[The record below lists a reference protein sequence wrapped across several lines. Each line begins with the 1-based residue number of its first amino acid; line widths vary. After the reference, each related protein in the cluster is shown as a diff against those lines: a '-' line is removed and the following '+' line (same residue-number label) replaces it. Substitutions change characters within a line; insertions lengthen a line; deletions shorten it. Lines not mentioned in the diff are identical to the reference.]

1 MTTAT
6 GTATI
11 EETFVQ
17 RYPKSKALFERQST
31 LTPGGITHTG
41 RALAPFPLFI
51 TANRGS
57 HKWDVDGFEYV
68 DYWLGHGAMLLGH
81 AHPAVVE
88 AVAKQAPNG
97 FHAGGESPLAV
108 EWAELVRSLVPSAE
122 RVRFVASGGEAT
134 QMAIRVARAYTGRDR
149 ILKFQAT
156 YHGWHDA
163 VCLGVLPPYDVPF
176 SQGVPKAIQETVTTL
191 PFNDLDVVSQA
202 LDRYDDVA
210 GVILEPGGCFDDTIP
225 TDPAFLRALRELATR
240 KKVLLIFDEVVTGFR
255 YAKGGAQEYFG
266 VTPDLCALGKVVA
279 GGLPGGAVVGKA
291 DVMEVL
297 AWRPDPEWIR
307 YRMVPHPG
315 TWNSNP
321 GVAAAGIATLKLVR
335 DTDAVERAR
344 AQARKLVDGFNAVC
358 QRLSVEGFAYT
369 RSSIFKFRKGTPPR
383 MLAGDYSNHR
393 AETDQLLAG
402 WGALAAKIRKAVLFE
417 GTDLMRTDGFVSA
430 VHTDDDIERSC
441 RGLERALQRVRA
453 EGGV

>member
-1 MTTAT
+1 MTTAA
-6 GTATI
+6 GTI

-17 RYPKSKALFERQST
+17 RYPKSKALWERQCE

-57 HKWDVDGFEYV
+57 HKWDADGFEYV

-108 EWAELVRSLVPSAE
+108 EWAELVRALVPSAE

-134 QMAIRVARAYTGRDR
+134 QMAIRVARAHTGRDR

-176 SQGVPKAIQETVTTL
+176 SLGVPKAIQDTVTTL
-191 PFNDLDVVSQA
+191 PFNDLDAISQA
-202 LDRYDDVA
+202 LDRYDDIA
-210 GVILEPGGCFDDTIP
+210 GVICEPGGCFDDTIP
-225 TDPAFLRALRELATR
+225 TDPAFLRGLRELTTR
-240 KKVLLIFDEVVTGFR
+240 KRVLLIFDEVVTGFR

-266 VTPDLCALGKVVA
+266 VTPDLTALGKVVA

-297 AWRPDPEWIR
+297 AWRPDPEWQR

-335 DTDAVERAR
+335 DTDVVERAKVKT
-344 AQARKLVDGFNAVC
+344 RKLVEGFNDVC
-358 QRLSVEGFAYT
+358 RRLGVPAFAYG
-369 RSSIFKFRKGTPPR
+369 RASIFKFRKGAVPR
-383 MLAGDYSNHR
+383 MLSGDYSNHR

-402 WGALAAKIRKAVLFE
+402 WGPTAARIRKAMLFE
-417 GTDLMRTDGFVSA
+417 GIDLMRTDGFVSA
-430 VHTDDDIERSC
+430 AHTDDDIEKSC

-453 EGGV
+453 EGGL

>member
-1 MTTAT
+1 M
-6 GTATI
+6 TI

-17 RYPKSKALFERQST
+17 RYPRSRALWERQAQ

-51 TANRGS
+51 RANRGS

-88 AVAKQAPNG
+88 AVRRQAPDG

-122 RVRFVASGGEAT
+122 RVRFVTSGGEAT
-134 QMAIRVARAYTGRDR
+134 QMAIRVARAYTGKDR
-149 ILKFQAT
+149 ILKFQAS

-176 SQGVPKAIQETVTTL
+176 SLGIPRAVQDTVTTL
-191 PFNDLDVVSQA
+191 PFNDLPAVAAA

-210 GVILEPGGCFDDTIP
+210 GIILEPGGCFDDTIP
-225 TDPAFLRALRELATR
+225 SDPAFLEGLRALATR
-240 KKVLLIFDEVVTGFR
+240 TRVLLIFDEVVTGFR
-255 YAKGGAQEYFG
+255 YARGGAQEYFG
-266 VTPDLCALGKVVA
+266 VAPDLTALGKVVG
-279 GGLPGGAVVGKA
+279 GGLPAGAVVGRA

-315 TWNSNP
+315 TWNANP
-321 GVAAAGIATLKLVR
+321 ATAAAGIATLEIVR
-335 DTDAVERAR
+335 DTDAVAR
-344 AQARKLVDGFNAVC
+344 AIAQTQKLVAGFNDVC
-358 QRLSVEGFAYT
+358 RRLGVEAFAYGRT
-369 RSSIFKFRKGTPPR
+369 SIFKLRPGKPPR
-383 MLAGDYSNHR
+383 LLAGDYSNHQ
-393 AETDQLLAG
+393 AESEQLLAG
-402 WGALAAKIRKAVLFE
+402 WGAVGPRLRKAMLFE
-417 GTDLMRTDGFVSA
+417 GVDLMRTDGFLSA
-430 VHTDDDIERSC
+430 AHTDDDVDRTC
-441 RGLERALQRVRA
+441 QALERAMKRVRE
-453 EGGV
+453 EGSL

>member
-6 GTATI
+6 GAATI

-17 RYPKSKALFERQST
+17 RYPKSRALFERQRE

-57 HKWDVDGFEYV
+57 RKWDADGFEYV

-88 AVAKQAPNG
+88 AVVRQAPNG

-108 EWAELVRSLVPSAE
+108 EWAELVKALVPSAE

-191 PFNDLDVVSQA
+191 PFNDLDVVRQA
-202 LDRYDDVA
+202 LDRYDDIA

-225 TDPAFLRALRELATR
+225 TDPAFLKGLRELTAR

-297 AWRPDPEWIR
+297 AWRPDPEWMR

-369 RSSIFKFRKGTPPR
+369 RSSIFKFRKGAPPR
-383 MLAGDYSNHR
+383 MLAGDYANHR

-402 WGALAAKIRKAVLFE
+402 WGPLAAKIRKAVLFE

>member
-1 MTTAT
+1 MTPSA
-6 GTATI
+6 ATI
-11 EETFVQ
+11 EETYVQ
-17 RYPKSKALFERQST
+17 RYPQSRALWERQAR

-51 TANRGS
+51 RANRGA

-88 AVAKQAPNG
+88 AVRRQAPDG

-122 RVRFVASGGEAT
+122 RVRFVTSGGEAT

-149 ILKFQAT
+149 ILKFQAS

-176 SQGVPKAIQETVTTL
+176 SLGVPKAVQDTVTTL
-191 PFNDLDVVSQA
+191 PFNDLPAVAAA

-210 GVILEPGGCFDDTIP
+210 GIILEPGGCFDDTIP
-225 TDPAFLRALRELATR
+225 SDPAFLEGLRALATR
-240 KKVLLIFDEVVTGFR
+240 KGVLLIFDEVVTGFR
-255 YAKGGAQEYFG
+255 YARGGAQEYFG
-266 VTPDLCALGKVVA
+266 VAPDLTALGKVVG
-279 GGLPGGAVVGKA
+279 GGLPAGAVVGRA

-315 TWNSNP
+315 TWNANP
-321 GVAAAGIATLKLVR
+321 ATAAAGIATLEIVR
-335 DTDAVERAR
+335 DTDAVAR
-344 AQARKLVDGFNAVC
+344 AIGQTQKLVAGFNDVC
-358 QRLSVEGFAYT
+358 RRLGVEAFAYG
-369 RSSIFKFRKGTPPR
+369 RASIFKLRRGKPPR
-383 MLAGDYSNHR
+383 LLAGDYSNHQ
-393 AETDQLLAG
+393 AESEQLLAG
-402 WGALAAKIRKAVLFE
+402 WGAVGPRLRKAMLFE
-417 GTDLMRTDGFVSA
+417 GVDLMRTDGFLSA
-430 VHTDDDIERSC
+430 AHTDDDIDRTG
-441 RGLERALQRVRA
+441 RALERAMQRVRE
-453 EGGV
+453 EGSL

>member
-1 MTTAT
+1 M
-6 GTATI
+6 TI

-17 RYPKSKALFERQST
+17 RYPRSRALWERQAQ

-51 TANRGS
+51 RANRGS

-88 AVAKQAPNG
+88 AVSRQAPDG

-122 RVRFVASGGEAT
+122 RVRFVTSGGEAT
-134 QMAIRVARAYTGRDR
+134 QMAIRVARAYTGKDR
-149 ILKFQAT
+149 ILKFQAS

-176 SQGVPKAIQETVTTL
+176 SLGIPRAVQDTVTTL
-191 PFNDLDVVSQA
+191 PFNDLPAVAAA
-202 LDRYDDVA
+202 LDRHDDVA
-210 GVILEPGGCFDDTIP
+210 GIILEPGGCFDDTIP
-225 TDPAFLRALRELATR
+225 SDPAFLEGLRALATR
-240 KKVLLIFDEVVTGFR
+240 TRVLLIFDEVVTGFR
-255 YAKGGAQEYFG
+255 YARGGAQEYFG
-266 VTPDLCALGKVVA
+266 VAPDLTALGKVVG
-279 GGLPGGAVVGKA
+279 GGLPAGAVVGRA

-315 TWNSNP
+315 TWNANP
-321 GVAAAGIATLKLVR
+321 ATAAAGIATLEIVR
-335 DTDAVERAR
+335 DTDAVAR
-344 AQARKLVDGFNAVC
+344 AIAQTQKLVAGFNDVC
-358 QRLSVEGFAYT
+358 RRLGVEAFAYGRT
-369 RSSIFKFRKGTPPR
+369 SIFKLRPGKPPR
-383 MLAGDYSNHR
+383 LLAGDYSNHQ
-393 AETDQLLAG
+393 AESEQLLAG
-402 WGALAAKIRKAVLFE
+402 WGAVGPRLRKAMLFE
-417 GTDLMRTDGFVSA
+417 GVDLMRTDGFLSA
-430 VHTDDDIERSC
+430 AHTDDDVDRTC
-441 RGLERALQRVRA
+441 QALERAMKRVRE
-453 EGGV
+453 EGSL